1 MALFGVRV
9 DVAYTRPPK
18 VDDTYFYLLEAN
30 SRNGA
35 ELLAC
40 QWAASHARVVMPV
53 GSDSLDIEMWSYV
66 RHDIPRYP
74 RRGRK

>member
-9 DVAYTRPPK
+9 DVAYTRPPT

-30 SRNGA
+30 SRHGA

-40 QWAASHARVVMPV
+40 QWAASHARVVMPIA
-53 GSDSLDIEMWSYV
+53 SDLEMWSYV
-66 RHDIPRYP
+66 RHDIPRHP